1 MKDNTLYLGHIRDAI
16 EKIKSYI
23 SDVNYEQFVAND
35 MMVDAVLREL
45 AVIGEATNN
54 LSYDFRRTHP
64 KIPFRDIIDMRNILI
79 HNYTGVNY
87 KIVWDTYKEDL
98 PKVKKMI
105 DDLLD

>member
-16 EKIKSYI
+16 EKIESYI
-23 SDVNYEQFVAND
+23 SDVNYGQFVSND

-45 AVIGEATNN
+45 AVIGEATSK
-54 LSYDFRRTHP
+54 LSDDFRQRHTEM
-64 KIPFRDIIDMRNILI
+64 PFRDIIDMRNILI

-87 KIVWDTYKEDL
+87 KIVWETCKEDL
-98 PKVKKMI
+98 PKLKKLI

>member
-16 EKIKSYI
+16 EKIESYI

-54 LSYDFRRTHP
+54 LSDDFRRTHP

-87 KIVWDTYKEDL
+87 TIVWDTCKEDL
-98 PKVKKMI
+98 PKVKKLI